1 MREAFEKEDELMLG
15 LLYKDMILKKRLLIL
30 LAVGLVIFSAFA
42 GGIAFISRNSP
53 DEDNDYA
60 VRTIAMLYLVFIY
73 AADAIESSL
82 FGIDETR
89 GWMSFITSSAM
100 GARGQIKAK
109 YLGTLLLSSFV
120 AHWCYFTDIFAL
132 VISDKVGGML
142 SMTVI
147 TMFFVQLTFKAVE
160 IPFVVYFGEKNGNN
174 VKVGILLILIFA
186 VGIYFLFGDLSLF
199 GSMDDF
205 MKWLT
210 ELITGEGG
218 SEAMLKISAV
228 VPYISIALY
237 YFSYRISCRLYTRG
251 AVNYVR

>member
-1 MREAFEKEDELMLG
+1 MRKTAEKEDELMLG

-30 LAVGLVIFSAFA
+30 LAVGLVICSAFA
-42 GGIAFISRNSP
+42 GGIAFISRNSS
-53 DEDNDYA
+53 EQDNDYA
-60 VRTIAMLYLVFIY
+60 VRILAMLYLVFIY
-73 AADAIESSL
+73 AADSIESSL

-89 GWMSFITSSAM
+89 GWMSFITSTAK

-109 YLGTLLLSSFV
+109 YLGTLMLSSFV
-120 AHWCYFTDIFAL
+120 THWCYFTDIFAS
-132 VISDKVGGML
+132 VINDKAGGML

-210 ELITGEGG
+210 ELITGEG
-218 SEAMLKISAV
+218 MLKISAV

-237 YFSYRISCRLYTRG
+237 YFSYRISCRLYTKG